1 MNESISRL
9 MDGDLDDAT
18 VETVCHALKHGDAM
32 TTWACYHVISDG
44 MRGSA
49 NLSPGFSARFAR
61 ALACEPTILAPA
73 GANAT
78 AQSRAMAP
86 MTRRAANVVWAMAA
100 SVAAAA
106 VVGWT
111 AFSMVD
117 TPPTAVARARDA
129 SSVRAAFVKPATL
142 VPSDYLLAHAEYSPA
157 ATVAQVPPA
166 FFAASVA
173 TSVASPVAKPVYKA
187 AP

>member
-18 VETVCHALKHGDAM
+18 LETVCHALKHGDAM
-32 TTWACYHVISDG
+32 ATWVCYHMISDG

-49 NLSPGFSARFAR
+49 SLSPGFSARFAR
-61 ALACEPTILAPA
+61 ALAAEPTILAPA
-73 GANAT
+73 SASAL
-78 AQSRAMAP
+78 ADSRAVP
-86 MTRRAANVVWAMAA
+86 PRTRRAANVAWAMAA
-100 SVAAAA
+100 SVAAAT

-129 SSVRAAFVKPATL
+129 SSLRAAFVKPATP

-173 TSVASPVAKPVYKA
+173 SPVAKPVYQS